1 MNIKNDEKSPSEIA
15 ILQVAAASA
24 APTSAHFVN
33 INAELTSVITAE
45 PTDAKLNPFHNI
57 MIFFYNIIML
67 LHASITI

>member
-33 INAELTSVITAE
+33 INAHFVNISVITRVE
-45 PTDAKLNPFHNI
+45 PIGANSTLF
-57 MIFFYNIIML
+57 
-67 LHASITI
+67 TT